1 MHVVQDED
9 SLYKGHP
16 RRGSWS
22 VTSLSTI
29 RSILRNLFLSIRG
42 RRMNSSNF
50 LLGLLLLGTFLT
62 YLNVTRLNAVINT
75 LTNNNHEASGLSTKG
90 KHAVKKFAVHGKRVD
105 SGYLAHVFEAFER
118 LGYARVNVSDENWD
132 VLWSHDYPFRVLNEQ
147 LVKLKPS
154 QKVNHF
160 PGSGYITNKMNLAT
174 SDLAYVPKAF
184 QIPKDK
190 NKLMDYARK
199 NLHKKFVQKSNNH
212 RGIRIEKLEKLD
224 LSKNGT
230 FIQEY
235 IGNPLL
241 INGHKFDI
249 GVYTVLTSINPLRIY
264 IYRDVL
270 FRFCPEQ
277 YHPFDPD
284 VVEKYVVG
292 DDYLPLWKV
301 PDLEKYYNDLG
312 FGMRDSFDAWYASKG
327 KSPESVWAQVES
339 AIRTIYLSKET
350 QLIESTKRF
359 PPGNGRNF
367 FEMVR
372 FDFVIDDEGKVY
384 IMEAN
389 MSPNLSSA
397 HFPPNRLLYE
407 QVLFNI
413 LGLVGVGTNVAAG
426 RSIEDTGQV
435 ASKQIA
441 VFPKE
446 CYSEKCLHDCKSAP
460 CGLCQNCLN
469 EETIEILKAGFL
481 EFVNRGECLRVFPP
495 SNRYSSVADSA
506 NIRISEE
513 TLDNYDISDLSKVN
527 QLQVLWFRGKCRMDP
542 AFC

>member
-1 MHVVQDED
+1 MHDFFSFQA
-9 SLYKGHP
+9 
-16 RRGSWS
+16 
-22 VTSLSTI
+22 
-29 RSILRNLFLSIRG
+29 RN
-42 RRMNSSNF
+42 
-50 LLGLLLLGTFLT
+50 
-62 YLNVTRLNAVINT
+62 
-75 LTNNNHEASGLSTKG
+75 
-90 KHAVKKFAVHGKRVD
+90 
-105 SGYLAHVFEAFER
+105 
-118 LGYARVNVSDENWD
+118 
-132 VLWSHDYPFRVLNEQ
+132 
-147 LVKLKPS
+147 
-154 QKVNHF
+154 
-160 PGSGYITNKMNLAT
+160 
-174 SDLAYVPKAF
+174 
-184 QIPKDK
+184 
-190 NKLMDYARK
+190 

-212 RGIRIEKLEKLD
+212 RGIKIEKLEKLD

-249 GVYTVLTSINPLRIY
+249 GVYTTLTSINPLRVY
-264 IYRDVL
+264 IYREVL

-284 VVEKYVVG
+284 VVDKYVVG

-327 KSPESVWAQVES
+327 KSPESVWAQVEA
-339 AIRTIYLSKET
+339 AIRTIYLSKEEN
-350 QLIESTKRF
+350 LMESMKRF
-359 PPGNGRNF
+359 PGDGSNF

-407 QVLFNI
+407 QVLFNL
-413 LGLVGVGTNVAAG
+413 LGLVGVGTGVAGTG
-426 RSIEDTGQV
+426 RSTEDTAQV
-435 ASKQIA
+435 ASKQIS

-446 CYSEKCLHDCKSAP
+446 CHSEKCLHDCKSEQ
-460 CGLCQNCLN
+460 CGLCMNCLN
-469 EETIEILKAGFL
+469 EETTEVLKRAFL

-495 SNRYSSVADSA
+495 SNRYSHVKHKV
-506 NIRISEE
+506 
-513 TLDNYDISDLSKVN
+513 LSQFIFN
-527 QLQVLWFRGKCRMDP
+527 AG
-542 AFC
+542 